1 MSGKPRRP
9 VLHLI
14 ACDAE
19 PTRELESFIRNCQKL
34 GWDVYAIVTPAG
46 AKLPER
52 DALAEVTGHPVC
64 EDDQLEPLYPLPPA
78 GAYAVAPA
86 SFDVINKWAYGNND
100 GLALRLLNEA
110 TGIGLPIVVVP
121 TPGPALARH
130 PAFIESIE
138 RLRAWGVIVE
148 FNPARYPMPGTDSDD
163 ANPDAWRAAERV
175 IARWTRFARLPAPG
189 TGQEAAEENLNEI
202 VEENPDAVPAGDR
215 VPDLALLAP
224 RSQPAM
230 PLAS

>member
-1 MSGKPRRP
+1 VSGKPRRP

-19 PTRELESFIRNCQKL
+19 PARDLEPLIRSSQHL
-34 GWDVYAIVTPAG
+34 GWDVYVIATPAG
-46 AKLPER
+46 AKLPDR
-52 DALAEVTGHPVC
+52 GALAEMTGHPVC

-110 TGIGLPIVVVP
+110 TGLGLPIVVVP

-130 PAFIESIE
+130 PAFMESID

-148 FNPARYPMPGTDSDD
+148 FDPGRYPLPGADPND
-163 ANPDAWRAAERV
+163 ADPFPWQAAERV
-175 IARWTRFARLPAPG
+175 IARWTRFARIPVPG
-189 TGQEAAEENLNEI
+189 AYQ
-202 VEENPDAVPAGDR
+202 EENPEDDRDDLTERKEAAAGE
-215 VPDLALLAP
+215 VSDLALLAP
-224 RSQPAM
+224 KPLPLM